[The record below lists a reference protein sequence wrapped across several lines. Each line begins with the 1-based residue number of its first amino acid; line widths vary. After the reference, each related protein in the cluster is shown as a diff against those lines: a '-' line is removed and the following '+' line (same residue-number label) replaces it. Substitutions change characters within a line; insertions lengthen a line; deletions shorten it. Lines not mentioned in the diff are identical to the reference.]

1 MRIEIKDLP
10 SGIEIKDIVID
21 LNLSNVPTQA
31 NVVVSVPSAPASAIS
46 VAPAVQEIQEIQE
59 TQETQEIDNIDI
71 EHRDP
76 KPVPDE
82 MNQSF

>member
-21 LNLSNVPTQA
+21 LNLSNVSTHA

-46 VAPAVQEIQEIQE
+46 VTPAVQEM
-59 TQETQEIDNIDI
+59 QETQEINNIDI

>member
-21 LNLSNVPTQA
+21 LNLLGVSTHA

-46 VAPAVQEIQEIQE
+46 DAPAVPTVQEI
-59 TQETQEIDNIDI
+59 NSIDI

>member
-10 SGIEIKDIVID
+10 NGIEIKDIVID
-21 LNLSNVPTQA
+21 LNLSSVPTHA

-46 VAPAVQEIQEIQE
+46 VTPAVQE
-59 TQETQEIDNIDI
+59 TQETQEINNIDI

>member
-21 LNLSNVPTQA
+21 LNLLSASAHA

-46 VAPAVQEIQEIQE
+46 VAPAVQEI
-59 TQETQEIDNIDI
+59 NSIDI